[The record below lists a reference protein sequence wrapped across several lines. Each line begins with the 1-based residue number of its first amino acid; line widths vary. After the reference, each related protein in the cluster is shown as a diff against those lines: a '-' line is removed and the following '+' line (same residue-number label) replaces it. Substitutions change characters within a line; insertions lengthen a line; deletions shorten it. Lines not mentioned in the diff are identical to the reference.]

1 MNNFKKQGVYVRGR
15 VQGDHALQRKMC
27 TEFKMRSPHKST
39 RRASRELT
47 IPHVNV
53 WLVLKRLLTK
63 PYTLQLVQA
72 HRVGDRRKRTDFCDM
87 LLEDM
92 EDDTFLPWLI
102 CSDEATF
109 HLSGKVSRHNA
120 RIWGLE
126 NPREIVQHGRDS
138 PKINVFSAVS
148 VRKIYGPFFFE
159 GNTVTGNSYLEM
171 LQDWLFP
178 QLNED
183 SEDFIFQ

>member
-1 MNNFKKQGVYVRGR
+1 M
-15 VQGDHALQRKMC
+15 
-27 TEFKMRSPHKST
+27 
-39 RRASRELT
+39 
-47 IPHVNV
+47 
-53 WLVLKRLLTK
+53 K
-63 PYTLQLVQA
+63 PYSLQLVQA
-72 HRVGDRRKRTDFCDM
+72 LHVGDRRKRTDFCDM

-92 EDDTFLPWLI
+92 EDDTLPRFI
-102 CSDEATF
+102 FSDEAMF
-109 HLSGKVSRHNA
+109 HLSGKVSHNNV

-126 NPREIVQHGRDS
+126 NPHEIVQHERDS
-138 PKINVFSAVS
+138 QKISVFSAVS

-183 SEDFIFQ
+183 SEDFISQQDGAPPLWHKPSSSVSK